1 MRAVE
6 QEGQGLCPWD
16 PGKGGAFAIRS
27 LGFSGRCAA
36 GGAQRRGNRAGEW
49 SWQGGD
55 GGFHPDG
62 SAACEPDSVRAE
74 IPRSPVISFIYN

>member
-1 MRAVE
+1 MRAE
-6 QEGQGLCPWD
+6 EGQGLCPWD

-27 LGFSGRCAA
+27 LGFSRSGAA
-36 GGAQRRGNRAGEW
+36 GGAQRRSNRAGEW

-62 SAACEPDSVRAE
+62 SALRELKVVRAG
-74 IPRSPVISFIYN
+74 IPPSLIISFH